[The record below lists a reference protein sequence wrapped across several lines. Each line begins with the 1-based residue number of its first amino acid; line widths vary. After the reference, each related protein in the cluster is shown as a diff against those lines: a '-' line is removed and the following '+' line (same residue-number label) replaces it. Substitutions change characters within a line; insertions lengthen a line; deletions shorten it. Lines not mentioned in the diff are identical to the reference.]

1 MQNENKITIILDML
15 HLKMVV
21 VEEVDLVILISQVTS
36 RIYLKIFLEILVEVV
51 EGLEK
56 QILEDQI

>member
-1 MQNENKITIILDML
+1 MQL
-15 HLKMVV
+15 LKMEAQ
-21 VEEVDLVILISQVTS
+21 VEEDLVILISQVTS

>member
-1 MQNENKITIILDML
+1 MQNENKITTILDML
-15 HLKMVV
+15 HLKMVGG
-21 VEEVDLVILISQVTS
+21 EEVDLVILISQVTS

>member
-1 MQNENKITIILDML
+1 ML

>member
-1 MQNENKITIILDML
+1 MQSENKITIILDML